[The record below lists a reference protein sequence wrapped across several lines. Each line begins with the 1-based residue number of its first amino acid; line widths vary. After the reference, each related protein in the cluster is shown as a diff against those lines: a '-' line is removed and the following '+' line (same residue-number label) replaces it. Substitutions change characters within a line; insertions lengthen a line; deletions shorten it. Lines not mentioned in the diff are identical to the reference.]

1 MLTLWHF
8 FKTIISP
15 TFDFLSTHEEE
26 KSVNKVMKIYYCSSK
41 NDSYKFLY
49 EYVGIFSPT
58 AKAEIFSILEGACVP
73 VGK

>member
-1 MLTLWHF
+1 
-8 FKTIISP
+8 
-15 TFDFLSTHEEE
+15 
-26 KSVNKVMKIYYCSSK
+26 MKIYYCSSK

-49 EYVGIFSPT
+49 KYVGIFSPT